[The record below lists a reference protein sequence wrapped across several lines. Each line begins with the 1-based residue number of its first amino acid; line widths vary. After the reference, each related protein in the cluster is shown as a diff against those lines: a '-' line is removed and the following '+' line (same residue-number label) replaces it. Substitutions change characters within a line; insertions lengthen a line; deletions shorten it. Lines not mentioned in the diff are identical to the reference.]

1 MTEKKNQGEAGSTRT
16 QRVDLGVRLHPAAMP
31 EQRVYSNLTV
41 VQAGQGAVFVDFGFV
56 EPAALN
62 AVIRAVQTGTNAP
75 DNISGQLS
83 CRVALSVDAAAQLAQ
98 QLAAVLKPRAGKP
111 AAATEA
117 KTAES

>member
-1 MTEKKNQGEAGSTRT
+1 MTEKKNQGEAGSPRT

-41 VQAGQGAVFVDFGFV
+41 VQGGPGAVFVDFGFV

-62 AVIRAVQTGTNAP
+62 AVIRAVQTGTDAP
-75 DNISGQLS
+75 ENISGQLA
-83 CRVALSVDAAAQLAQ
+83 CRVALSVDAAVQLAQ
-98 QLAAVLKPRAGKP
+98 QLAAVLKPKAGKP